1 MQTDSSVSPRP
12 ITVGIVGAGANTI
25 ERHLPGLRAI
35 PGVELLGVC
44 NRSRA
49 SSQRVA
55 AAAGIPVVYERWE
68 QAVDDPRTNAI
79 MIGTWPYLHCP
90 VTLAAL
96 RAGKHVLTEARM
108 AMNLTEA
115 RAMLAASR
123 AAPHLVA
130 QIVPAPH
137 TLAEDATIR
146 RLIDSGYVGRPLLVE
161 YRGRTPFLDRQAPL
175 HWRQD
180 PMLSGENIMG
190 MGIRYEG
197 LMRWVGPAARV
208 MALGR
213 VFTAAR
219 RAPDGSERRI
229 EIPEHLDIAGDLASG
244 AQLHL
249 QESAV
254 TPFNEGEGY
263 WIFGDEGV
271 LHHGTAGLRGGR
283 RGEAALRPVE
293 IPAHERIGWRVE
305 AEFVG
310 AIRGEEPVRRTTFED
325 GVRYMAF
332 TDAVQRS
339 LRSGAAAEVTGGT

>member
-1 MQTDSSVSPRP
+1 MVPASAAHPPPVA
-12 ITVGIVGAGANTI
+12 IGVVGAGANTI
-25 ERHLPGLRAI
+25 ERHLPGFRTL
-35 PGVELLGVC
+35 PGVTVVGVG
-44 NRSRA
+44 NRSRE
-49 SSQRVA
+49 SSRRVA
-55 AAAGIPVVYERWE
+55 DAFGIPAIYDRWE
-68 QAVDDPRTNAI
+68 QAIDDPRTNAI
-79 MIGTWPYLHCP
+79 VIGTWPYLHCP
-90 VTLAAL
+90 VTVAAL

-108 AMNLTEA
+108 ALNLSEA
-115 RAMLAASR
+115 RTMLAASL

-146 RLIDSGYVGRPLLVE
+146 RLIGSGYVGRPLLVE

-180 PMLSGENIMG
+180 PALSGENIMG
-190 MGIRYEG
+190 MGIRYES
-197 LMRWVGPAARV
+197 LMRWVGPATRV
-208 MALGR
+208 MAVGR
-213 VFTAAR
+213 MFTPAR
-219 RAPDGSERRI
+219 RDASGLERRV
-229 EIPEHLDIAGDLASG
+229 EIPEHLDIAGELAAG

-271 LHHGTAGLRGGR
+271 LHHGSGGLRGAR
-283 RGEAALRPVE
+283 RGEAGLRPVE
-293 IPAHERIGWRVE
+293 IPAAERIGWRVE

-310 AIRGEEPVRRTTFED
+310 AIRGEEPVRLTTFAD

-339 LRSGAAAEVTGGT
+339 LRTGRPTEVESER